1 MAQMTSSSRSDIS
14 DRLGFMKLD
23 HSATQALQEI
33 ASIVR
38 EALPKVLEEFYVHI
52 RGWPQVSRFFGGD
65 SMMNMAK
72 NKQVEHWSIILR
84 GEFSQDYVAS
94 VRRIGQTHAR
104 IGLEPRWYIAGY
116 SFIMERVIA
125 LIARHCHD
133 KAFPPG
139 VKFKTPADR
148 ARADAEFAA
157 LNARYSS
164 AFTRAALLDMDFAI
178 SIYLEEGEA
187 AKQRALQE
195 VAGKFEQSV
204 GNIVTTVAA
213 AATEL
218 EHTARSMS
226 SIAEATSGKAVAVS
240 AAAEQATTSVSQ
252 VANSTEELNQAVG
265 EISRQVTQASRIASA
280 GVVRARTTSDIMTQ
294 LSQTAEKIG
303 QVVSLISDIAAQTN
317 LLALNATIESAR
329 AGEAGRGFA
338 VVAAEVKALAG
349 QTSKATEEIG
359 QQIAAMQDISRQSV
373 AAISEIQSTINEIDS
388 VSTAI
393 SAAVEE
399 QSATTREISRS
410 TGEAAVGTKEV
421 TRHITEVQREASETG
436 DAATQ
441 VVEASSEL
449 GRQAEQL
456 RRQVDTFLAS
466 LRAA

>member
-1 MAQMTSSSRSDIS
+1 MTSSYTDIS
-14 DRLGFMKLD
+14 ERLGFMKLD
-23 HSATQALQEI
+23 HNSSQTLKEI
-33 ASIVR
+33 AGVVR
-38 EALPKVLEEFYVHI
+38 EALPGVLEEFYAHV
-52 RGWPQVSRFFGGD
+52 RAWPQVARHFGGE
-65 SMMNMAK
+65 SVMNMAK

-84 GEFSQDYVAS
+84 GDFSQEYVTS

-116 SFIMERVIA
+116 SFIMERVVA
-125 LIARHCHD
+125 LIARHCQA

-148 ARADAEFAA
+148 AKADAECTAT
-157 LNARYSS
+157 NARYSG
-164 AFTRAALLDMDFAI
+164 AFLRAALLDMDFAI
-178 SIYLEEGEA
+178 SIYLEEGEL

-195 VAGKFEQSV
+195 IAGKFEQSV

-226 SIAEATSGKAVAVS
+226 AIAEATSGKAIAVS
-240 AAAEQATTSVSQ
+240 AAAEEATTSVSQ
-252 VANSTEELNQAVG
+252 VASSTGELEQAVG
-265 EISRQVTQASRIASA
+265 EISRQVTQASKMASS
-280 GVVRARTTSDIMTQ
+280 GVVKARGTSEIMVQ
-294 LSQTAEKIG
+294 LSQAADKIG
-303 QVVSLISDIAAQTN
+303 KVVSLISDIAAQTN

-359 QQIAAMQDISRQSV
+359 QQIAAMQEISRQSV
-373 AAISEIQSTINEIDS
+373 AAISDIQASINEIDS

-399 QSATTREISRS
+399 QSATTREIARS
-410 TGEAAVGTKEV
+410 TGEAAIGTKEV

-436 DAATQ
+436 DAASQ

-456 RRQVDTFLAS
+456 RRQVDTFLAN